1 MVESL
6 GQATPKLLHKQ
17 GRNYLKFYFTRYIYG
32 FYSES
37 SLQYRDGK
45 KSKTS
50 KIYGRNPK
58 SGLERGLHSPHKIY
72 SRSLM

>member
-6 GQATPKLLHKQ
+6 GQATHKLLHKQ
-17 GRNYLKFYFTRYIYG
+17 GQNYLKFYFARYIYC
-32 FYSES
+32 FYCES
-37 SLQYRDGK
+37 SLQYGDGK

-72 SRSLM
+72 SRFLL